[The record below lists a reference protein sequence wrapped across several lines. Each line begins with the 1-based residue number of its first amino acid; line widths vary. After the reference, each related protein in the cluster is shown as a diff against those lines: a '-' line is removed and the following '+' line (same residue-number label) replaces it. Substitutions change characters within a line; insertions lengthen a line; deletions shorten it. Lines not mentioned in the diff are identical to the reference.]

1 MTVHMTAAVAPGT
14 PDRWCSDNPAARPL
28 QIRSTKMVFL
38 LMGADDESKKEMDIA
53 TLSKAAVR
61 ELVRLARVNNISLK
75 GTNNDKKKI
84 LERFKLHSSIPVQ
97 DNAISTSQNK
107 NKNLGDNSNLQLQ
120 NILEEWK
127 TKKKDELYSKRI
139 ICLFIYVAILNV
151 NKDPDKET
159 IQV

>member
-1 MTVHMTAAVAPGT
+1 
-14 PDRWCSDNPAARPL
+14 
-28 QIRSTKMVFL
+28 MVFL

-53 TLSKAAVR
+53 TLSNAAVR
-61 ELVRLARVNNISLK
+61 ELVRLAGVNNISLK
-75 GTNNDKKKI
+75 GTNKDKKKI

-97 DNAISTSQNK
+97 DNAISNLQNK
-107 NKNLGDNSNLQLQ
+107 KGDNSNLQLQ